1 MMKLKTKDEEVI
13 GKRDWAVIQTYWYR
27 RRRRHHHPVQAGL
40 GNDERSG
47 RGGDDVDGVVAHS
60 KRHIV
65 HDQKSD
71 RVVHVRHY
79 PGDMMLF
86 LLGSTRT
93 TSQSRRTTRRPSSLY
108 HHGMPTSSMLIRAC
122 YLVSNNLLPIN
133 RNFKFPERH
142 PLCRQL
148 SRHTKAT
155 RLCLHGYRRPDSWQ
169 NAWGNSQAFVHQ
181 GRLVCSINEPIK
193 INCSFVFV

>member
-1 MMKLKTKDEEVI
+1 MSGKKMMKLKTKDEEVI
-13 GKRDWAVIQTYWYR
+13 GKRDLEVIQTYWYR
-27 RRRRHHHPVQAGL
+27 RRRRHHHSVQAGL

-108 HHGMPTSSMLIRAC
+108 HHGMQTSSMLIRAC
-122 YLVSNNLLPIN
+122 YLVSNKPY
-133 RNFKFPERH
+133 F
-142 PLCRQL
+142 
-148 SRHTKAT
+148 
-155 RLCLHGYRRPDSWQ
+155 
-169 NAWGNSQAFVHQ
+169 
-181 GRLVCSINEPIK
+181 
-193 INCSFVFV
+193 